1 MKKNNVFYDNYDIEF
16 FIIAGEAA
24 WAGFV
29 FCNDIIGLVKELR
42 NEDENA

>member
-1 MKKNNVFYDNYDIEF
+1 MKKNNVFYDNYDIE
-16 FIIAGEAA
+16 